1 MKMRSGV
8 LLATL
13 VLAMGLTGCQHM
25 PWQRTAGPAPTDPTL
40 LPDTAEPLDLPPVPV
55 EGLMLSSDQRFPDI
69 PLPVGLV
76 QDAERTYVFESST
89 LQLGRMV
96 YTSKASTNELA
107 QFYLR
112 ELPLANWRRLSLM
125 EADGVEMVYEK
136 PNKRLTVTI
145 RDLGAMRG
153 RMLIL
158 NLVPTNLSGDR

>member
-1 MKMRSGV
+1 
-8 LLATL
+8 
-13 VLAMGLTGCQHM
+13 
-25 PWQRTAGPAPTDPTL
+25 
-40 LPDTAEPLDLPPVPV
+40 
-55 EGLMLSSDQRFPDI
+55 MLSSDQRFPDI